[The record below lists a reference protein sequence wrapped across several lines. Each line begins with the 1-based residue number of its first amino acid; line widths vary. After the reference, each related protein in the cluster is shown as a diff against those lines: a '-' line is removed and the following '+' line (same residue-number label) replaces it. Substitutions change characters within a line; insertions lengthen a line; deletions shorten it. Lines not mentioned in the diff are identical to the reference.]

1 MLGTITD
8 GDIRRMLLS
17 GMNLDEKI
25 TNLPKAESVTINSQK
40 KDDII
45 FWKGHVALAISS
57 KRLIHAYGP
66 MKKVVI
72 MDINRTIERIER
84 TANLKVTSIRR
95 Y

>member
-1 MLGTITD
+1 
-8 GDIRRMLLS
+8 MLLS

-45 FWKGHVALAISS
+45 LSI
-57 KRLIHAYGP
+57 
-66 MKKVVI
+66 MNDKKVNQLQCWI
-72 MDINRTIERIER
+72 IIISPLAFILDT
-84 TANLKVTSIRR
+84 

>member
-1 MLGTITD
+1 
-8 GDIRRMLLS
+8 MLLS

-45 FWKGHVALAISS
+45 LSI
-57 KRLIHAYGP
+57 
-66 MKKVVI
+66 MNDKKVNQLPVLDNNNGPPLAFI
-72 MDINRTIERIER
+72 LDT
-84 TANLKVTSIRR
+84 